1 MKTKFD
7 IDDLVYIP
15 AKVVSINIDNRGKI
29 DYNIYID
36 ETFGRTTSFNTL
48 SIDEDYIVKAVDCVE
63 QQAG

>member
-1 MKTKFD
+1 MNFVLAIIILFIIGLTHTISMD
-7 IDDLVYIP
+7 
-15 AKVVSINIDNRGKI
+15 
-29 DYNIYID
+29 NIYID